1 MLNSR
6 GVRICVHKLHFE
18 TYNLWYYLEDESFTT
33 IECERVFLSVTS
45 PFTCLCPEK
54 KGMPAHRVT
63 SASPVT
69 IFFFPMLI
77 SASCDIVPAHL
88 YLNSLMVFWSSKA
101 ALPGN
106 SHPHPQLLLVLAIFH
121 HTDLQGQTD
130 SCLTERQI
138 AGGW

>member
-1 MLNSR
+1 MYTNYILKHTTR
-6 GVRICVHKLHFE
+6 GIIWK
-18 TYNLWYYLEDESFTT
+18 DESFTT

-54 KGMPAHRVT
+54 KGMPAQRVT

-69 IFFFPMLI
+69 IFSFPMLI

-88 YLNSLMVFWSSKA
+88 YLNSLMGFWSSKV

-106 SHPHPQLLLVLAIFH
+106 SHPRPQLLLVLAIFH

-130 SCLTERQI
+130 SCLTDLQTDSWWMVEL
-138 AGGW
+138 